1 MKLMS
6 RFLCRV
12 GIHHWTLET
21 DPETRKQF
29 QRCSRCG
36 KEGDTLSI
44 VDFPTG
50 G

>member
-1 MKLMS
+1 MRSVSWL
-6 RFLCRV
+6 LCRV
-12 GIHHWTLET
+12 GIHHWRVES

-29 QRCSRCG
+29 HRCSRCG

-44 VDFPTG
+44 VDFPSG